1 MQVLRHGLIFDPDT
15 VPSVLGVSYGDDSY
29 TVGDGSYTVGD
40 CISETLTF
48 NDAASV
54 DNIAHGCGHNIEC
67 IFVGAAGVY
76 KGVTTSQLD
85 ELAAE
90 TAAAM
95 TASHPDY
102 ASVNVLVLV
111 WVLGRWGV
119 GVGGEV
125 IPVAEA
131 AVGSGGGGVI
141 VDLGIAVTSGDG
153 GEDEFRG
160 ARGWEAGGVALFHT
174 RYDPRREN
182 VSVRRWTWILVGE
195 VGEASG
201 EELFGA
207 KSPAAQYV
215 NNSEIVDV

>member
-1 MQVLRHGLIFDPDT
+1 MLCGGPVVRQQGSRDGHGGGGGIYYAAAGRKEQRRRRRRKG
-15 VPSVLGVSYGDDSY
+15 SVAAEWRSLDDDDDDDGHRRGTELPRTTRLVTRLVSYGDDSYTVGDGSY

-48 NDAASV
+48 NDASSV
-54 DNIAHGCGHNIEC
+54 DNIAHGCGHNIEG

-111 WVLGRWGV
+111 WVLGRWG
-119 GVGGEV
+119 
-125 IPVAEA
+125 
-131 AVGSGGGGVI
+131 SGNFNWGF
-141 VDLGIAVTSGDG
+141 D
-153 GEDEFRG
+153 F
-160 ARGWEAGGVALFHT
+160 
-174 RYDPRREN
+174 
-182 VSVRRWTWILVGE
+182 LV
-195 VGEASG
+195 
-201 EELFGA
+201 L
-207 KSPAAQYV
+207 
-215 NNSEIVDV
+215 